1 MSKRGKAKTGGS
13 SKSRKGKAAVTLADL
28 PEGCLD
34 PNDFRIIEEQ
44 CDSKTISEEL
54 KPLALETY
62 EHINQHFKWLLDQKA
77 QFKQTVEEFKGKR
90 AVPKTPRKKN
100 ALTEITKAVDVF
112 GEFIEKAR
120 VKEAAA
126 NVASD
131 QSSDVPPST
140 TPQKSATPTATPRR
154 TRPQQD
160 EQNEQDEQ
168 ENMVPP
174 DNAEQMEVQL
184 QQQQQDEVK
193 EENETEQEQ
202 EQEKRQEPE
211 AVQIAEQ
218 PQQNAEPEQTEQV
231 TGDEQGKQMQ
241 TEMEK
246 EGNGQA
252 ETREVKIEPAI
263 PVHPQVK
270 IKKENKQVS
279 ATQVQAAQQIRT
291 KTPQKQGRDMEDAAE
306 RLEKQKLK
314 AMNLAATK
322 MRTDKED
329 PIEKQRQKA
338 IIAQQLKAEHEKE
351 KANRAKMQREEKA
364 KKVAENKQAREAE
377 MARKAQAIKEREEK
391 ARQLQ
396 IQQERAAQAQS
407 RTNSKSPSRVPFVVP
422 RATSRSP
429 SRIVHTAF
437 TFSPAVRTPTRQ
449 RSPARIPK
457 ASDRPIITASS
468 GSTTPARFRA
478 FADAQ
483 SSTPGRSAAKTVK
496 LELDS
501 GDRVRA
507 QTVQS
512 PSRVP
517 LRKVPTV
524 PRKASPVLPPAPPPQ
539 FCLSESDSSL
549 KDDGYAELMQEQE
562 KILRKKQWEEEMRRM
577 KEDEEKKRLKEE
589 QERLEKQKR
598 EMAARREQERLER
611 ERKMQ
616 ILQKEEQERKLRQQ
630 KEEKERKIK
639 EEEERLKKLQQQQQ
653 QQQQQQK
660 QQQQQLYNK
669 HMLNVSQTPV
679 SQRDTS
685 HIDQYEMT
693 PDKVFKPSTDTNY
706 CIDDLSSG
714 DETDDDEHP
723 RKQVPKWAEW
733 EAIRRAVKELDS
745 LAIDPQDVFGAVPE
759 PNLQMIFNSSRSYTR
774 RGSSAIWN
782 SPMSQPTKG
791 TSTIAKVFRK

>member
-13 SKSRKGKAAVTLADL
+13 SRSRKGKAVVTLADL

-34 PNDFRIIEEQ
+34 PNDFRVIEEQ
-44 CDSKTISEEL
+44 CDSEKIAEEL
-54 KPLALETY
+54 KPLTLETY
-62 EHINQHFKWLLDQKA
+62 EHINQHFRWLLDQKA

-126 NVASD
+126 NAASD
-131 QSSDVPPST
+131 QSSDVPPSA
-140 TPQKSATPTATPRR
+140 TPQKSVTPTATPRR
-154 TRPQQD
+154 TRAQQD
-160 EQNEQDEQ
+160 EQNGQDEQ
-168 ENMVPP
+168 ENVVPP

-184 QQQQQDEVK
+184 QPQQQDEMK
-193 EENETEQEQ
+193 KENEIEQ
-202 EQEKRQEPE
+202 EQEKEQEPE

-231 TGDEQGKQMQ
+231 TGDERGKQMQ
-241 TEMEK
+241 TGMEK

-252 ETREVKIEPAI
+252 ETREIKIEPAI

-279 ATQVQAAQQIRT
+279 VTQAQAAQQT
-291 KTPQKQGRDMEDAAE
+291 KAKTPQKQGRDMEDAAE

-322 MRTDKED
+322 ARTDKED

-377 MARKAQAIKEREEK
+377 MARKAQAIKEREER

-468 GSTTPARFRA
+468 GLTTPARFRA

-589 QERLEKQKR
+589 QERLEKHKR
-598 EMAARREQERLER
+598 EMAAKREQERLER

-616 ILQKEEQERKLRQQ
+616 ILQEEQERKLRQQ

-653 QQQQQQK
+653 QQK
-660 QQQQQLYNK
+660 QQQQQPYNK

-733 EAIRRAVKELDS
+733 EAVRRAVRELDS